1 MYGKMKI
8 EKIKNKYFLT
18 LKNNELNNIF
28 ISSFLFTAKD
38 FLDKY
43 NYNSEEK
50 EIKIHLLV
58 DKVESLPEYLNTNK
72 IDYATLEKLHFNL
85 NLQLTNLHN
94 NGMGVI
100 KFSPKDIF
108 ILYNE
113 DDTYFVLLNN
123 ENLTTVD
130 SNNNLVLKKTIKDS
144 DYTAP
149 ELNKIKKIPTVLKN
163 KCSIWSLGSVLN
175 YCLKKYNDEL
185 IITNIEKDENIENK
199 IKNSKLFWTIKRC
212 LKRNPKHRF
221 SLLI

>member
-1 MYGKMKI
+1 M
-8 EKIKNKYFLT
+8 
-18 LKNNELNNIF
+18 
-28 ISSFLFTAKD
+28 
-38 FLDKY
+38 
-43 NYNSEEK
+43 
-50 EIKIHLLV
+50 

-94 NGMGVI
+94 NGVGVI

-149 ELNKIKKIPTVLKN
+149 ELNKIKKYQL
-163 KCSIWSLGSVLN
+163 
-175 YCLKKYNDEL
+175 Y
-185 IITNIEKDENIENK
+185 
-199 IKNSKLFWTIKRC
+199 
-212 LKRNPKHRF
+212 
-221 SLLI
+221 